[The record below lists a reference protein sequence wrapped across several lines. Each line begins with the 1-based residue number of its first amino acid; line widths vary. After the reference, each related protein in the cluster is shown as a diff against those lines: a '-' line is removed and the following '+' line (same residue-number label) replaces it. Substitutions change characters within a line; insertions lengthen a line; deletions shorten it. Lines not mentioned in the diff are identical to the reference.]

1 MEPCLS
7 LCARDD
13 VTTRHLRLQH
23 GPAHV
28 RPRLSLLHHHHTGHR
43 HRDHHHQELADQG
56 DAVWVRKSEGSWGE
70 LSAVPHSHYRWT
82 TVWVAIDST
91 GCPVKWSFLVV
102 IFFCD
107 TLYLSNVV
115 IGTIANFGW
124 DTSQTSQA
132 SVLEQYHLSDQYYTI
147 CIRRSRGYCSICYS
161 PRILGIL
168 TSLVDII
175 VDEQDSLK

>member
-1 MEPCLS
+1 MDPCLS

-13 VTTRHLRLQH
+13 VSTRHLRLQH

-28 RPRLSLLHHHHTGHR
+28 RPRLSLLYHYHTGHR

-56 DAVWVRKSEGSWGE
+56 DSVWVRESEGTRGE
-70 LSAVPHSHYRWT
+70 LSAVPHGHYRWT
-82 TVWVAIDST
+82 TNSVQFYRVSRRRI
-91 GCPVKWSFLVV
+91 
-102 IFFCD
+102 IFRGTFFWD
-107 TLYLSNVV
+107 TLFLSNVL

-168 TSLVDII
+168 TSHSDIRVD
-175 VDEQDSLK
+175 